1 MILVAAPSLWCS
13 LSVHGAGLRIEV
25 MRFSLLLVLTVALLS
40 VAFRINSHHT
50 SSSAGP
56 TSQPTVQ
63 PTGQPSGQPPVQP
76 SGQPSGQPTAAPST
90 PASPPAAHPHKGGG
104 PAQQGSGQQ
113 GSAQQGSG
121 GSGPQVLPVT
131 GWDQTVKLGAL
142 AFLLI
147 GGGTLCMRVGATR
160 AGAPG
165 HQRPDTLHD

>member
-13 LSVHGAGLRIEV
+13 LSVHGAGLRIQV

-63 PTGQPSGQPPVQP
+63 PTGQPSGQPQV
-76 SGQPSGQPTAAPST
+76 QPSGQPTAAPST

-113 GSAQQGSG
+113 GSGQQGSG
-121 GSGPQVLPVT
+121 GSGPQTLPVT

-142 AFLLI
+142 ALLLI

-165 HQRPDTLHD
+165 RQRPDTLHD